1 MKKLFILMGFC
12 CSMTF
17 ANAQETTVQRL
28 LQDANH
34 NVVAT
39 IRDGSV
45 FNKDNAFI
53 GQFKNEN
60 GGFTVYGNS
69 RTPIGYIVRENEV
82 QDASHKT
89 VGYIKIDRDTRIMTF
104 ENAQHTTVGR
114 IKPGG
119 IVENGSAV
127 VIGYTK
133 KVEPVLAGT
142 YYFLLKMN

>member
-1 MKKLFILMGFC
+1 MGFC
-12 CSMTF
+12 CSMTL

-53 GQFKNEN
+53 GQFKYEN
-60 GGFTVYGNS
+60 GAQTVYGSS
-69 RTPIGYIVRENEV
+69 RSPIGYILNENEV
-82 QDASHKT
+82 QDASRKT
-89 VGYIKIDRDTRIMTF
+89 VGYIKVDRETRVMTF
-104 ENAQHTTVGR
+104 ENAQHATVGR

-119 IVENGSAV
+119 IVENSSNV
-127 VIGYTK
+127 VIGYTR
-133 KVEPVLAGT
+133 KVEPALAGT